1 MHRVERFYDGVAA
14 DRSLAELDSD
24 YKDFARP

>member
-1 MHRVERFYDGVAA
+1 MHRVEGFYDGAAA

-24 YKDFARP
+24 YREFARP